1 MVANINKQIQ
11 SKIKC
16 RVLSAGEI
24 KSVYKNKYSITTRS
38 TTKMKMLRKKEKHLS
53 SLLEDTSNNTVA
65 ECHDTDAN
73 NSNFESDDDNDTNDD
88 ADDLVETAI
97 AFHDDESDVDEND
110 DAVDEDSDDEPFVI
124 DNNIKD
130 DGLKDS
136 LCLELKCSKRR
147 ATTRQTTQYK
157 DFYIW

>member
-1 MVANINKQIQ
+1 MILMLTIATL
-11 SKIKC
+11 
-16 RVLSAGEI
+16 RVMMIVTLS
-24 KSVYKNKYSITTRS
+24 
-38 TTKMKMLRKKEKHLS
+38 
-53 SLLEDTSNNTVA
+53 
-65 ECHDTDAN
+65 
-73 NSNFESDDDNDTNDD
+73 DD

-97 AFHDDESDVDEND
+97 AFHDDESDIDEND

-147 ATTRQTTQYK
+147 ATT
-157 DFYIW
+157 